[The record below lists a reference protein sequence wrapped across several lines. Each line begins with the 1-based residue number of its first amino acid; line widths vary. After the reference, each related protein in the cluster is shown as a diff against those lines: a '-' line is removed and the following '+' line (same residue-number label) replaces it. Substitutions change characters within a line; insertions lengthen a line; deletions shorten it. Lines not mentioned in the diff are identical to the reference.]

1 MPRKQFSLDWQL
13 GMHPQREGA
22 PESWIP
28 AEVPGAVQLDWAKA
42 HDFAPYTYADHY
54 KDYLWMED
62 VYWTYRAYVPEHAA
76 QDDERVFFVCGGVD
90 YHFEVLL
97 KGEIIHT
104 QEGMFTPF
112 DLELTGRAEAGDVLE
127 VRVFPA
133 PKSRAVAEDASEEA
147 LRSQADHSCKP
158 AVSYKWDF
166 HPRLIPS
173 GIWQDTYI
181 EVRPSCIIAET
192 GLDYRLSADLRR
204 AEINDVVCVEGLLRG
219 MVRWE
224 LIDPSGRR
232 VVEQMLPAAE
242 KTEFHA
248 LLEQPQLW
256 WPHDQGTPVLY
267 TSRMTLLE
275 EDGSVLDW
283 QERRVG
289 FRRVRLVMN
298 EGAWEWPDRY
308 PMTRSAAPMTLEING
323 RKVFAKG
330 SNWVSPSIFPGKL
343 DRSIYEELL
352 GLARGANMNILRCWG
367 GAPVQKN
374 DFFDL
379 CDELGIMLWQEF
391 PLACN
396 CYPDDDDYL
405 RILDQESRSIIRK
418 LKHHPSIV
426 LWCGGNEL
434 FNNWSLM
441 TEQSLALR
449 LLDSN
454 CLKMD
459 PERPF
464 IMTSPLN
471 GAGHGP
477 YYIFDHVHQEEAW
490 PMFQKARQTAYC
502 EFGCTGGMAPVETL
516 AAIIPPESLFPPRP
530 DAAWVAHHA
539 YGSSLLSAHLNTEV
553 TEQLLGHARTLEEL
567 VEKSQLIQGEVLKG
581 MFEEVRRQKMAAS
594 MAINWCFNAP
604 WPAAANCSIVAW
616 PAKPKLGL
624 AAVGAALRP
633 TLASLRIPHFHW
645 QPGDLLTVETWVLS
659 DSPQPLAGGVLS
671 VWLRMTG
678 QETHLLDWTFPN
690 LPAGINLQGPQAQVL
705 LPAADAQ
712 QFELVARVAGRPE
725 MDSVYTL
732 AYAK

>member
-13 GMHPQREGA
+13 GMHAQQTGA
-22 PESWIP
+22 PDTWIP
-28 AEVPGAVQLDWAKA
+28 AKVPGAVQLDWAKA
-42 HDFAPYTYADHY
+42 HGFAPYIHADHY

-62 VYWTYRAYVPEHAA
+62 VFWTYRTRVPECRATE
-76 QDDERVFFVCGGVD
+76 DERVFFVCGGVD
-90 YHFEVLL
+90 YQFEVLL
-97 KGEIIHT
+97 KGEIIHA

-133 PKSRAVAEDASEEA
+133 PKSRPVAVDASEEE

-166 HPRLIPS
+166 HPRLIPL
-173 GIWQDTYI
+173 GIWQDTYV

-192 GLDYRLSADLRR
+192 GLDYRLSTDLQR
-204 AEINDVVCVEGLLRG
+204 AEISDVVCVEGLLRG

-224 LIDPSGRR
+224 LLDPAGHC
-232 VVEQMLPAAE
+232 VIEQVLPAVE

-248 LLEQPQLW
+248 VLENPQLW
-256 WPHDQGTPVLY
+256 WPHDQGQPLLY
-267 TSRMTLLE
+267 TSRMTLME
-275 EDGSVLDW
+275 ESGNVLDW

-289 FRRVRLVMN
+289 FRKVRLVMN
-298 EGAWEWPDRY
+298 ESAWNLPDRY

-330 SNWVSPSIFPGKL
+330 SNWVSPHIFPGKL
-343 DRSIYEELL
+343 NRAIYEDLL
-352 GLARGANMNILRCWG
+352 TLAREANMNILRCWG
-367 GAPVQKN
+367 GAPVQKS

-379 CDELGIMLWQEF
+379 CDEMGIMLWQEF

-396 CYPDDDDYL
+396 NYPDDEDYL

-434 FNNWSLM
+434 FNNWSMM

-477 YYIFDHVHQEEAW
+477 YYIFDHVHQQEAW
-490 PMFQKARQTAYC
+490 PMFQQARQTAYC
-502 EFGCTGGMAPVETL
+502 EFGCTGGMAPAETL
-516 AAIIPPESLFPPRP
+516 REIIPPESIFPPRP
-530 DAAWVAHHA
+530 DVAWVAHHA
-539 YGSSLLSAHLNTEV
+539 YGSSLLSAHLTVEV
-553 TEQLLGHARTLEEL
+553 TEQLLGAAQSLEDL

-594 MAINWCFNAP
+594 MAINWCFNEP

-616 PAKPKLGL
+616 PAKPKSGL
-624 AAVGAALRP
+624 AAVKDALRP
-633 TLASLRIPHFHW
+633 ALASLRIPHFQW
-645 QPGDLLTVETWVLS
+645 QADEQLTFEVWMLN
-659 DSPQPLAGGVLS
+659 DAPAPLAGGDVS
-671 VWLRMTG
+671 VWLRVDG
-678 QETHLLDWTFPN
+678 QETRLLEWSFPE
-690 LPAGINLQGPQAQVL
+690 LPAASNLQGPQGQAL
-705 LPAADAQ
+705 LPEEGAR
-712 QFELVARVAGRPE
+712 QFELLVRVAGRPE
-725 MDSVYTL
+725 LDSVYTL
-732 AYAK
+732 ALK